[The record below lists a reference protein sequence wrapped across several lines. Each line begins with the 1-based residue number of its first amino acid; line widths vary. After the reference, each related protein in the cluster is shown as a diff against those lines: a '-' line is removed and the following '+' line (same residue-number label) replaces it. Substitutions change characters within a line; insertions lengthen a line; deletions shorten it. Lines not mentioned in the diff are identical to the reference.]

1 MSTITGRIDSTME
14 KKIVSISSKRQITIP
29 QKFFTM
35 LGFTDEAEC
44 IVRGNELV
52 IRPARQY
59 TGGEFAEQILADLI
73 AKGLSG
79 EELLTQFKAKQA
91 QIRPAVE
98 AMIAEA
104 EEAAHDNGAYA
115 TYDDIFGDDAEEQD
129 G

>member
-1 MSTITGRIDSTME
+1 MNTAVVKGGAKVD

-29 QKFFTM
+29 QKFFSM
-35 LGFTDEAEC
+35 LGFADEAEC

-59 TGGEFAEQILADLI
+59 AGGEFAEHILAELS
-73 AKGLSG
+73 AQGLSG

-91 QIRPAVE
+91 QVRPAVE

-104 EEAAHDNGAYA
+104 EEAARGNGEYS
-115 TYDDIFGDDAEEQD
+115 TYDDIFGDGEEQND
-129 G
+129 